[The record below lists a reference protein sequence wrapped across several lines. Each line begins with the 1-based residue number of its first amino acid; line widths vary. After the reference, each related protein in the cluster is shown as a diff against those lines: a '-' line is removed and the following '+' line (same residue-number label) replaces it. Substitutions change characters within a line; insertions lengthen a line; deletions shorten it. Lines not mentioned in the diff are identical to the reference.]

1 LKLEIG
7 HAMSDSEV
15 LQIDIKKV
23 IASKNPTLAKWLPG
37 FIMSYIKRVLH
48 QEEINAFLKRAHHLH
63 DYDFV
68 KAVLD
73 LFSIQYI
80 VHGIE
85 NVPKEGRF
93 LFASNHPQGAIDSMC
108 FIDAVHE
115 HMGDCRFVVNDVLLT
130 LKNFDPIF
138 LPVNHFGGQNKEN
151 ARLFDEAFKSNL
163 QILYYPAGFVS
174 RKIKGKVQDIDW
186 KKSFINLAIKYERSI
201 VPVFIDTQNSAFF
214 YRLSKIRTALGIK
227 ANIEMF
233 YLADEMFKQTGKTL
247 HLYFGKPISYT
258 TLTENKNSAELARE
272 IQRITYRLKSM

>member
-1 LKLEIG
+1 MNNNE
-7 HAMSDSEV
+7 A

-23 IASKNPTLAKWLPG
+23 IASKNPKLAKWLPG
-37 FIMSYIKRVLH
+37 FVLAYIKRVLH
-48 QEEINAFLKRAHHLH
+48 QDEINAFLRRAKDLR

-68 KAVLD
+68 KAILD
-73 LFSIQYI
+73 LFSINY
-80 VHGIE
+80 VAHGIE
-85 NVPKEGRF
+85 NVPTNGRF

-151 ARLFDEAFKSNL
+151 ARLFDEAFQSDL

-174 RKIKGKVQDIDW
+174 RKIKGKVQDIEW
-186 KKSFINLAIKYERSI
+186 KKSFINLALKYERDI
-201 VPVFIDTQNSAFF
+201 IPVFIDTQNSKFF
-214 YRLSKIRTALGIK
+214 YRLSQFRMAIGIK

-233 YLADEMFKQTGKTL
+233 YLADEMYKQTGKTI
-247 HLYFGKPISYT
+247 HVYFGKPISYT
-258 TLTENKNSAELARE
+258 SLTKEKTSAEWAKE
-272 IQRITYRLKSM
+272 IQKTSYSLKSI

>member
-1 LKLEIG
+1 
-7 HAMSDSEV
+7 MSDSEV

-23 IASKNPTLAKWLPG
+23 IASKNPRLAKWLPR
-37 FIMSYIKRVLH
+37 FMMAYIKKVLH
-48 QEEINAFLKRAHHLH
+48 QDEINAFLIRAKDRK

-68 KAVLD
+68 KAVLE
-73 LFSIQYI
+73 LFSIQYV

-85 NVPKEGRF
+85 NVPKEGRY

-115 HMGDCRFVVNDVLLT
+115 HMGDCRFVVNDVLLS

-151 ARLFDEAFKSNL
+151 AKLFDEAFQSNL

-174 RKIKGKVQDIDW
+174 RKIKGKVQDVEW
-186 KKSFINLAIKYERSI
+186 KKSFIHLAVKYERPI
-201 VPVFIDTQNSAFF
+201 VPVYIDTQNSSFF
-214 YRLSKIRTALGIK
+214 YRLSQIRTALGIK

-233 YLADEMFKQTGKTL
+233 YLADEMFKQTGKTI
-247 HLYFGKPISYT
+247 HLYFGKPIPYNT
-258 TLTENKNSAELARE
+258 FTKEKNYAEWANELKN
-272 IQRITYRLKSM
+272 ITYSLKSI